1 MTTSKPIRSDEKE
14 PEMDLISVLVI
25 TYVLGGETHENE
37 IQMAHGVCMDA
48 SAGITRAI
56 GQDAGPT
63 VELLDGTMV
72 KVETAT
78 CVPGCFA
85 DAMSEDWELL
95 PLMEAEG
102 S

>member
-1 MTTSKPIRSDEKE
+1 
-14 PEMDLISVLVI
+14 MDLISVLLI
-25 TYVLGGETHENE
+25 TYVLKGEIHENE
-37 IQMAHGVCMDA
+37 LPMPHGVCMDA

-63 VELLDGTMV
+63 VELLDGTKV
-72 KVETAT
+72 KVASAT

-85 DAMSEDWELL
+85 DAMSDTWELT

>member
-1 MTTSKPIRSDEKE
+1 
-14 PEMDLISVLVI
+14 MDLISVLLV

-37 IQMAHGVCMDA
+37 IAMAHGVCMDA

-56 GQDAGPT
+56 ETNDGPT
-63 VELLDGTMV
+63 VELMDGTRV

-78 CVPGCFA
+78 CIPGCFA
-85 DAMSEDWELL
+85 DAMSDTWDLK